1 MWMTEN
7 QKKVIGMT
15 LMQFDANVP
24 VTEEA
29 ILNFVNVF
37 STVNPLTD
45 EEKNEV
51 IRELHA
57 SLSVRIDRGAC
68 VKEKDHV
75 PWYNAAKADIRPV
88 FWDRYRMYLQKEQ
101 GWNVKILDELERSTD
116 EIMDLL
122 GNPRQ
127 ADGFQRRGLCIG
139 DVQSGK
145 TSNYI
150 GLINKAADAGYRV
163 IILLTGTI
171 EKLRRQTQGRIDEG
185 FIGLDS
191 TAFTRDN
198 KNDVWVGVGCINPSV
213 SGWAVTSTSSD
224 FNAATAKKIV
234 GQLSS
239 INAPVIFVLK
249 KNKSVLEK
257 LEKWLRLYNATTIS
271 EKTKKIELPMLL
283 IDDEADNASV
293 NTKDMDSPTAINAA
307 IRKLLKLFVK
317 ANYVGFTATPYANIF
332 IDPDSETEMLESDL
346 FPRHFIY
353 ALEAPTNYIGAS
365 KVFSEDAPYSFM
377 LKSNDDC
384 EAQLPLKHKNG
395 SVMRAFP
402 RSLEE
407 AVASFFIANAV
418 RDLRG
423 AEKTHRTMMINVSR
437 FISVQDQIAK
447 AVDGFVRTMQ
457 REIQNYYLLGPDA
470 LRYDAFMLLK
480 EVFDTHFAV
489 IPDFEFSWDKIQ
501 RALKDAVMP
510 IIVRTVNGG
519 NAPKNLN
526 YDEVEDGLRLIA
538 VGGMS
543 LSRGLTLEGLCVSYF
558 YRNSMMYDTLMQ
570 MGRWFGYRGGYADIC
585 QVWMPG
591 VAISWY
597 SYISE
602 ATDELRREVRRMQE
616 ANRTPEDFGLCVRSD
631 IASLLVTARNKM
643 KTAQDYEMMIS
654 LDGRVVETPYLHN
667 DPVVLKRNLD
677 VTREF
682 LEKLNRKYTLHQ
694 NDPGLAIKHPQY
706 LDVEK
711 ADVLDFLGLFSSHG
725 MNADFHIDDIVQLIE
740 KNMDGTLDTWDV
752 TVAGGDGDPVTF
764 PGFSVSAIKRTFAV
778 HDTPAYLQMSGKN
791 SRLGS
796 KNLAKGGLAKK
807 KAQEMEERERSN
819 PNSSGKKSF
828 SQEVYFKSGIQRNPL
843 LVIYP
848 VELSVPDESD
858 DRKMAAKKAAP
869 PAIIGLSIG
878 IPRID
883 GRESKKYTYKVN
895 IIKWR
900 ELFDVDDDDF
910 EEVDETIPE
919 ETV

>member
-1 MWMTEN
+1 MTEN

-37 STVNPLTD
+37 STVNPLAD
-45 EEKNEV
+45 EEKDEV

-88 FWDRYRMYLQKEQ
+88 FWNRYRMYLQKEQ
-101 GWNVKILDELERSTD
+101 GWNIKILDELERSTD

-317 ANYVGFTATPYANIF
+317 ENYVGFTATLYANIF

-407 AVASFFIANAV
+407 AIASFFIANTV

-457 REIQNYYLLGPDA
+457 REIQNYYLLGPNA
-470 LRYDAFMLLK
+470 LQYDAFMLLK

-677 VTREF
+677 VTKEF
-682 LEKLNRKYTLHQ
+682 LEKLNGKYMLHQ

-740 KNMDGTLDTWDV
+740 KNMDGTLDTWDI

-796 KNLAKGGLAKK
+796 KNLAKGGLTED
-807 KAQEMEERERSN
+807 KARKMEERERRN
-819 PNSSGKKSF
+819 PNTSGKKSF

-858 DRKMAAKKAAP
+858 DRKMAAKKVAP

-883 GRESKKYTYKVN
+883 GRESKKYIYKVN

>member
-1 MWMTEN
+1 MRMTEN

-37 STVNPLTD
+37 STVNPLAD
-45 EEKNEV
+45 EEKDEV

-88 FWDRYRMYLQKEQ
+88 FWNRYRMYLQKEQ
-101 GWNVKILDELERSTD
+101 GWNIKILDELERSTD

-317 ANYVGFTATPYANIF
+317 ENYVGFTATPYANIF

-407 AVASFFIANAV
+407 AIASFFIANTV

-457 REIQNYYLLGPDA
+457 GR
-470 LRYDAFMLLK
+470 M
-480 EVFDTHFAV
+480 HF
-489 IPDFEFSWDKIQ
+489 S
-501 RALKDAVMP
+501 
-510 IIVRTVNGG
+510 TT
-519 NAPKNLN
+519 
-526 YDEVEDGLRLIA
+526 
-538 VGGMS
+538 
-543 LSRGLTLEGLCVSYF
+543 LSC
-558 YRNSMMYDTLMQ
+558 
-570 MGRWFGYRGGYADIC
+570 C
-585 QVWMPG
+585 
-591 VAISWY
+591 
-597 SYISE
+597 
-602 ATDELRREVRRMQE
+602 
-616 ANRTPEDFGLCVRSD
+616 
-631 IASLLVTARNKM
+631 
-643 KTAQDYEMMIS
+643 
-654 LDGRVVETPYLHN
+654 
-667 DPVVLKRNLD
+667 
-677 VTREF
+677 
-682 LEKLNRKYTLHQ
+682 
-694 NDPGLAIKHPQY
+694 
-706 LDVEK
+706 
-711 ADVLDFLGLFSSHG
+711 
-725 MNADFHIDDIVQLIE
+725 
-740 KNMDGTLDTWDV
+740 
-752 TVAGGDGDPVTF
+752 
-764 PGFSVSAIKRTFAV
+764 
-778 HDTPAYLQMSGKN
+778 
-791 SRLGS
+791 
-796 KNLAKGGLAKK
+796 
-807 KAQEMEERERSN
+807 
-819 PNSSGKKSF
+819 
-828 SQEVYFKSGIQRNPL
+828 
-843 LVIYP
+843 
-848 VELSVPDESD
+848 
-858 DRKMAAKKAAP
+858 
-869 PAIIGLSIG
+869 
-878 IPRID
+878 
-883 GRESKKYTYKVN
+883 
-895 IIKWR
+895 
-900 ELFDVDDDDF
+900 
-910 EEVDETIPE
+910 
-919 ETV
+919 